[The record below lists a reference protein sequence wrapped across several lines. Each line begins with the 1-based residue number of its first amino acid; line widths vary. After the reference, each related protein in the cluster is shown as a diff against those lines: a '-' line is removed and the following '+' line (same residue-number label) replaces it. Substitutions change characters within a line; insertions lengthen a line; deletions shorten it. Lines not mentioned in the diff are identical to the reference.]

1 MKRTFIIILFL
12 ICSLRIFAQSY
23 NEYVNDQE
31 INQFMIEVLTS
42 KESYG
47 SAFNKTNKK
56 VYYKP
61 IHIGQANWS
70 IFEKSYENFDF
81 KIRFKKLFERSDL
94 NKTDLSFMEN
104 QYQTIKET
112 EWNFVPQKIK
122 FKKKYRKN
130 YFKYSIPIFNKDKT
144 LAIMW
149 RYQYCGSLCAY
160 SELHIYE
167 LKNGNWKIKELIE
180 GWIS

>member
-1 MKRTFIIILFL
+1 M
-12 ICSLRIFAQSY
+12 
-23 NEYVNDQE
+23 NDKE

-42 KESYG
+42 KEPYG

-61 IHIGQANWS
+61 VHIGQANWS

-81 KIRFKKLFERSDL
+81 KIRFKKLFEREDL
-94 NKTDLSFMEN
+94 NKSDLFFMEN
-104 QYQTIKET
+104 QYKTIKKT
-112 EWNFVPQKIK
+112 EWK
-122 FKKKYRKN
+122 FEHRKLKLKKKYRKS

-167 LKNGNWKIKELIE
+167 LKDGVWKIKELIE